1 MLIYGAIAP
10 LLQTA
15 RPTFNVIYLLQP
27 GAGRL
32 VDHVFIFALGRV
44 GLVELEHV
52 EVLGVRELHLLH
64 GVVECGRSLLQG
76 RPYDLEI
83 LK

>member
-1 MLIYGAIAP
+1 M
-10 LLQTA
+10 
-15 RPTFNVIYLLQP
+15 
-27 GAGRL
+27 
-32 VDHVFIFALGRV
+32 DHVFIFALGRV